1 MAAIRTRSACG
12 GKSPALA
19 LHIHNEYVKPPGT
32 QKYAWTSYALLLF
45 VTLIKPFS
53 NVFLA
58 WGMRQFPEAVN
69 ANPVLYLRAML
80 DPLVAIGIAMQIL
93 WLLSRMSL
101 LSIADL
107 SYVLPVTSVGY
118 VLSTFL
124 GWLMLHESV
133 SAARWAGAA
142 LISLGAALVVS
153 TPEKTTRAVSGD
165 R

>member
-1 MAAIRTRSACG
+1 VRA
-12 GKSPALA
+12 
-19 LHIHNEYVKPPGT
+19 PGIP
-32 QKYAWTSYALLLF
+32 KYAWTSYGLLLF

-69 ANPVLYLRAML
+69 VNPVLYLRAML

-107 SYVLPVTSVGY
+107 SYVLPVTSAGY

-153 TPEKTTRAVSGD
+153 TPEKTTRGPGGSQ
-165 R
+165 